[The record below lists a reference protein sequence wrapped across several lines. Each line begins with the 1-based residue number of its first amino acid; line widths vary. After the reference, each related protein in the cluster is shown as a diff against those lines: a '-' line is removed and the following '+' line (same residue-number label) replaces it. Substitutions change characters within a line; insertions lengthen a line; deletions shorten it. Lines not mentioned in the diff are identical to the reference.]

1 MRPLYDNSQWFPKT
15 IKGRK
20 HKALTTVLKAQL
32 ICPAC
37 HPSTACVS
45 PATQGFVL
53 TVPSAGCPFSAL
65 AQPTDSLGSGVCWD
79 LPWFFYLKRHT
90 TLSNSVSLYP
100 ALLFMILVAI
110 QNLYL
115 YSCRYQIRSQYN
127 RGGWSGMTQ
136 SGYLNSSPSSA
147 A

>member
-1 MRPLYDNSQWFPKT
+1 MRPLYHNSQWFPKT